1 MWEKRDAPA
10 RALSG
15 GLKRR
20 LLIARGLIHQP
31 RLLFL
36 DEPTAGVDVE
46 LRRDMWG
53 FLTQINADGTTVVL
67 TTHYLEE
74 AEQLCEEIA
83 IIDRGSII
91 EHTSKKDLL
100 ARHHTQSFVLDLAE
114 PVEVLPNLQHCTSVI
129 LDPHSIEVTIERGQS
144 LNTLFRE
151 LAENGIHVV
160 SMRNKSN
167 RLEELFL
174 EMIVAS

>member
-1 MWEKRDAPA
+1 MPA
-10 RALSG
+10 RTLSG

-20 LLIARGLIHQP
+20 LLIARGLIHEP

-46 LRRDMWG
+46 LRRDMWA
-53 FLTQINADGTTVVL
+53 FLTQINSNGTTVVL

-83 IIDRGSII
+83 IINSGSII
-91 EHTSKKDLL
+91 EHTSKKELL
-100 ARHHTQSFVLDLAE
+100 ARMHSYSYLLDLVE
-114 PVEVLPNLQHCTSVI
+114 PIDDLPDVTSCTATL
-129 LDPHSIEVTIERGQS
+129 LDPLSVEITVERGQS
-144 LNTLFRE
+144 LNAVFQQ
-151 LAENGIHVV
+151 LAGHGIQVA
-160 SMRNKSN
+160 SLRNKSN

-174 EMIVAS
+174 ELIEAP